1 MIGLALTII
10 ATLFVISLAAA
21 LIRPLLILAAG
32 YFAVIVILA
41 LFVSLP
47 PAIGMTLLGLLAVA
61 GLGMALFKIITRS
74 VQIGR
79 NTTAALRAWDEQRA
93 SAAGVRLTWPEF
105 AGVRLMSPPAPTR
118 TARSRPGHPAA
129 TGG

>member
-1 MIGLALTII
+1 MIGLALTILS
-10 ATLFVISLAAA
+10 TLFVVAVGIA
-21 LIRPLLILAAG
+21 LIRPLLILAAGVLILAAG

-41 LFVSLP
+41 LFISLP

-74 VQIGR
+74 VKIGR

-93 SAAGVRLTWPEF
+93 SAAVSGAPSPFDSWMHRRNV
-105 AGVRLMSPPAPTR
+105 AGRVPSP
-118 TARSRPGHPAA
+118 
-129 TGG
+129 